1 MNISILG
8 CGWLGL
14 PLAKT
19 LIKDGHNVHG
29 STTTKTKIQTL
40 NEEGI
45 TPYLITL
52 EPRLSCNNCEAFWQ
66 TELLILN
73 IPPGRG
79 RKNVVEY
86 HTKQIRSIRE
96 RLENSTIKK
105 IVFVSSTSVY
115 PKLPGVV
122 TEDDTIPGQAGRDS
136 GNALLQA
143 EKILRDSDSIN
154 TAVLRFGGLYGYDRH
169 PAKYLAGRQNLDK
182 GNAPVNLIHRDD
194 CINIIREIIKKPFTK
209 GIFNAVSDGHPPRKM
224 YYTKAAK
231 ALGLELPTFKD
242 DEQKD
247 YKVVSNEKLK
257 KGLGYVFKHPNPM
270 DMKAIN
276 E

>member
-14 PLAKT
+14 PLAEE

-29 STTTKTKIQTL
+29 STTTKEKIEKL
-40 NEEGI
+40 NEKGI
-45 TPYLITL
+45 APYLISL
-52 EPRLSCNNCEAFWQ
+52 NPELSCTNCDDFWQ

-79 RKNVVEY
+79 KDNVLEY
-86 HTKQIRSIRE
+86 HSMQIKAVKE
-96 RLENSTIKK
+96 KLESSSIKK
-105 IVFVSSTSVY
+105 VVFVSSTSVY
-115 PKLPGVV
+115 PELPGVV
-122 TEDDTIPGQAGRDS
+122 TEDDALPGKATRSS

-143 EKILRDSDSIN
+143 EQILTEMNTMS

-169 PAKYLAGRQNLDK
+169 PAKYMAGRKELDR

-194 CINIIREIIKKPFTK
+194 CIAIIREIIKKPFTK
-209 GIFNAVSDGHPPRKM
+209 GVFNAVSDGHPPRKM
-224 YYTKAAK
+224 YYPEVAK
-231 ALGLELPTFKD
+231 TLDLDPPTFKD
-242 DEQKD
+242 DDEKD

-257 KGLGYVFKHPNPM
+257 KSLNYTFKYPNPM
-270 DMKAIN
+270 ILDL
-276 E
+276 